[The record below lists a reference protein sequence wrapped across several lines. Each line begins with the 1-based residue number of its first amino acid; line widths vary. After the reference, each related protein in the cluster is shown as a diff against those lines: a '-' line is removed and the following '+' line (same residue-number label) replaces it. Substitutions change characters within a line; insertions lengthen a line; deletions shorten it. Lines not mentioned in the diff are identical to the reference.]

1 MFKQVAYIS
10 EEQSKRLKD
19 LREYLK
25 KLQTTCIAYSGGV
38 DSTLIAA
45 IAYEQLGKNAIA
57 ITGVSNSLAK
67 RLLIEAR
74 NQTEWIGIKHL
85 EIKTSEIDN
94 SSYSNNA
101 SDRCFYCKKELH
113 KHTKFISQQLNFKN
127 VIDGVNFDD
136 LSDFRPGIKAAK
148 EAKVL
153 SPLAMLKFSKTDIR
167 EISRALG
174 FPWGNKPA
182 QPCLA
187 SRFSYGNQISDKK
200 LIMIEKAEEYIKDLG
215 ITEVR
220 VRYDDKNARIEIP
233 SDQIQNFITTYK
245 REELINY
252 FNKLGFKFISLDLEG
267 LISGKLNR

>member
-174 FPWGNKPA
+174 FPWWNKPA

>member
-174 FPWGNKPA
+174 FPWWNKPA

-245 REELINY
+245 REELVNY